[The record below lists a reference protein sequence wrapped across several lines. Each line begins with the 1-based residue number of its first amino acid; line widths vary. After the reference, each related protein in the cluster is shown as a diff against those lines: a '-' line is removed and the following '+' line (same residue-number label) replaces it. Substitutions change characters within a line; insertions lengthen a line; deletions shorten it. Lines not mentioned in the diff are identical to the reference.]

1 MLFARYLTEN
11 GLLIHPEFR
20 IVITLKECRELT
32 EEQGADLWELASRYA
47 QVMLL
52 EIFRTSAPV
61 FRVPLPPETRQALV
75 ASLPPKVFTASDSLG
90 WTDQIWQ
97 AKEEDRKNKIGAS
110 ELPAVMQL
118 LTEHYMVRSS
128 VTVVFP

>member
-1 MLFARYLTEN
+1 ML
-11 GLLIHPEFR
+11 P
-20 IVITLKECRELT
+20 
-32 EEQGADLWELASRYA
+32 
-47 QVMLL
+47 

-90 WTDQIWQ
+90 WTDQFWQ
-97 AKEEDRKNKIGAS
+97 AKEEDRKNKVGAS